1 MTNKALA
8 PRIPDEANFMDPQP
22 QFGFKE
28 LFTHVISEM
37 AKALCDRP
45 EESRQL
51 QITRT
56 QAATHMILGMRPR
69 DVIEAMLAGH
79 AVMFHALITDSI
91 RDTLQGQIAEMRR
104 GTRTNIVSL
113 NKAFHMNLVRFEQYQ
128 ARPSQGTREGGEQ
141 GQAAGTPDLIRTQ
154 PGTAQ
159 PQPLRA
165 QSAQPPPF
173 QPPPA
178 QTPPVR
184 TPLEYPA
191 GSPNAF
197 VPSAA
202 DIDAF
207 VPSAADIAACRAN
220 PEAMAALEA
229 KDFERFARAMGVD
242 APSEAYLEAAGRQ
255 SIKNVPPT
263 TP

>member
-1 MTNKALA
+1 
-8 PRIPDEANFMDPQP
+8 MDPQP

-37 AKALCDRP
+37 AKALCERP

-51 QITRT
+51 QITRI

-128 ARPSQGTREGGEQ
+128 ARPSQGTRDGAERNQ
-141 GQAAGTPDLIRTQ
+141 QAPPAHTGRTQ
-154 PGTAQ
+154 PV
-159 PQPLRA
+159 RA
-165 QSAQPPPF
+165 QSAQPPRAATTPIQRPPF

-184 TPLEYPA
+184 TPLEQPA
-191 GSPNAF
+191 ELPPPF
-197 VPSAA
+197 VPS
-202 DIDAF
+202 
-207 VPSAADIAACRAN
+207 
-220 PEAMAALEA
+220 
-229 KDFERFARAMGVD
+229 
-242 APSEAYLEAAGRQ
+242 
-255 SIKNVPPT
+255 
-263 TP
+263 

>member
-1 MTNKALA
+1 
-8 PRIPDEANFMDPQP
+8 MDPQP

-37 AKALCDRP
+37 AKALCERP

-51 QITRT
+51 QITRI

-104 GTRTNIVSL
+104 GTRINIVSL

-128 ARPSQGTREGGEQ
+128 ARPSQGSRDGGAQ
-141 GQAAGTPDLIRTQ
+141 GQTAGTPDLIRTQ

-159 PQPLRA
+159 PQPIRA
-165 QSAQPPPF
+165 QSAQPSRAAAAPIQRPPF

-191 GSPNAF
+191 GLPN
-197 VPSAA
+197 
-202 DIDAF
+202 AF
-207 VPSAADIAACRAN
+207 VPSAADIAACQAN
-220 PEAMAALEA
+220 PAAMAALEA

-242 APSEAYLEAAGRQ
+242 APSEAYLEAVGRQ